1 MELDL
6 VKIIKN
12 LKKLRLLS
20 KSKLVDAKTE
30 FLLKHNHKN
39 VINLDSSDLSDCCED
54 DISDYSENHDH
65 DVQKVL
71 KHLD

>member
-12 LKKLRLLS
+12 LKKLRLLT

-30 FLLKHNHKN
+30 LLLKHNHKN
-39 VINLDSSDLSDCCED
+39 LINLDSSDLSDYCED
-54 DISDYSENHDH
+54 DISEISE
-65 DVQKVL
+65 
-71 KHLD
+71 